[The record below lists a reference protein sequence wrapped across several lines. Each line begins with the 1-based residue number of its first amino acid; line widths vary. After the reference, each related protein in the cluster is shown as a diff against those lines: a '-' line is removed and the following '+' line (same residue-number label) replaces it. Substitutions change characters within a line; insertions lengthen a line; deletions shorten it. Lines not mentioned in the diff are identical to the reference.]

1 MVTNPQISH
10 YLWLTLTAFL
20 LFLLSF
26 LAYYSAERHLSDHH
40 AAHVVALQL
49 ANELRQSSDD
59 LTRMVRT
66 YVVTGDPRY
75 KGYFE
80 EILQIRD
87 GERPRYEPTRSYWT
101 LDQSASL
108 SRAVVTGESISLLER
123 MTRAGFTTEELAKL
137 AQAKRYSDELAETET
152 AAMRLIESPTVTEAD
167 RQRALHMLYNEAY
180 LEAKAEIM
188 TLISD
193 VEQMLQARFE
203 ASRQQAETMTHLT
216 LTLLIVIG
224 LLLSYLLW
232 RIHGLLSRISQQRQ
246 AQLEKRTQALAY
258 REAVFHAL
266 FDQSGFLAVI
276 LDVDGRLLEVNQH
289 ALQAIGQEVET
300 VLGRHFAAPPWWQ
313 GQAQTRLRAALRCAA
328 DGQSDQFEMAY
339 RAANG
344 HDYTVHI
351 HIMPV
356 QVGETT
362 YISVIGVD
370 ITERTRAQQAMQAA
384 LTQLK
389 EAEKL
394 AMMGHWII
402 DCATKELIWSEQ
414 TYRLFGI
421 ELGQPVDQAL
431 FQRSIHPDDQAPL
444 NAAWE
449 AALSRTSLYEIEH
462 RILVAGQVRW
472 VRERADLSQ
481 VQNGQVVGT
490 VLDITER
497 KQAEHQIRQLA
508 RAVEQSPATVVITDL
523 EARITYVNPKFE
535 ETTGYSSAEV
545 MGKNPRIL
553 QSGEK
558 TAAEYAQLWN
568 TLVSGKTWRGEFHNK
583 RKDGSL
589 YWELATIAPIF
600 DKHHR
605 PTSFLAIKEDIT
617 ERKQVETELVEAKL
631 AAEAAN
637 IAKSRFLATMSHELR
652 TPMNGILGMAQLLL
666 SGSHSA
672 TQIQDH
678 ARTIL
683 HSGQTLLALLND
695 ILDLSK
701 IEAGKLTLEAGI
713 VDPGEILRETQSLFS
728 STAHDKGL
736 TFKTDPSAHAQPRY
750 RGDPHRLRQM
760 VNNLVSNALKFTAEG
775 EVQVEARVVD
785 TQEAKDLVEFAV
797 CDTGIGIAPEYQT
810 LLFQPFSQVDDS
822 TTRRFGGTGLG
833 LSIVRNLAQAMGGEV
848 GVDSTPDQGSRFWFR
863 VPLERLAEGKDTRS
877 KARRETLSALAATR
891 RKRWTGRILL
901 VEDHVMNQ
909 TVIDSLLQELGL
921 SVVIT
926 ANGQL
931 GVERFMAEAEH
942 IDAILMDVQMPV
954 LDGYAATEQIRA
966 WEQRHQRPPIP
977 IIALTAEAF
986 AEDRERCLSAGM
998 NAYLAKPVDLD
1009 ALTTTLAHYLPHRE
1023 VAQDAS
1029 DNTAATIVQTVDW
1042 ADFNAQVQALLPLLA
1057 QSKFN
1062 ALEHFAALED
1072 RFADTPLAEDLAAL
1086 RPHLEAFRFEPVH
1099 QVLEQMLT
1107 YPPKKTDRDASNT
1120 QGCRCD

>member
-1 MVTNPQISH
+1 MTDRLEELRRRAETALQRGETHLTDLPNCVQSDFSRLMEELHIYQAELELQNRALIETRAEADQAHRYYASLFNHLPLPAVIVDTHGVIHEANEAAYQQLDLGPSSQYRPYSLFRLLTDTSDQNLARILDALHNPEVKLPQGMKVTLRNSEGITTPFGLHAYRLDEELGATDQ
-10 YLWLTLTAFL
+10 AVL
-20 LFLLSF
+20 LLVNLSVETR
-26 LAYYSAERHLSDHH
+26 LAEREQHLHR
-40 AAHVVALQL
+40 VLK
-49 ANELRQSSDD
+49 E
-59 LTRMVRT
+59 
-66 YVVTGDPRY
+66 
-75 KGYFE
+75 
-80 EILQIRD
+80 
-87 GERPRYEPTRSYWT
+87 
-101 LDQSASL
+101 
-108 SRAVVTGESISLLER
+108 
-123 MTRAGFTTEELAKL
+123 
-137 AQAKRYSDELAETET
+137 
-152 AAMRLIESPTVTEAD
+152 
-167 RQRALHMLYNEAY
+167 
-180 LEAKAEIM
+180 
-188 TLISD
+188 
-193 VEQMLQARFE
+193 
-203 ASRQQAETMTHLT
+203 RQQAEAELM
-216 LTLLIVIG
+216 
-224 LLLSYLLW
+224 
-232 RIHGLLSRISQQRQ
+232 
-246 AQLEKRTQALAY
+246 
-258 REAVFHAL
+258 
-266 FDQSGFLAVI
+266 QS
-276 LDVDGRLLEVNQH
+276 
-289 ALQAIGQEVET
+289 
-300 VLGRHFAAPPWWQ
+300 
-313 GQAQTRLRAALRCAA
+313 
-328 DGQSDQFEMAY
+328 
-339 RAANG
+339 
-344 HDYTVHI
+344 
-351 HIMPV
+351 
-356 QVGETT
+356 
-362 YISVIGVD
+362 
-370 ITERTRAQQAMQAA
+370 
-384 LTQLK
+384 
-389 EAEKL
+389 
-394 AMMGHWII
+394 
-402 DCATKELIWSEQ
+402 
-414 TYRLFGI
+414 
-421 ELGQPVDQAL
+421 
-431 FQRSIHPDDQAPL
+431 
-444 NAAWE
+444 
-449 AALSRTSLYEIEH
+449 
-462 RILVAGQVRW
+462 
-472 VRERADLSQ
+472 
-481 VQNGQVVGT
+481 
-490 VLDITER
+490 
-497 KQAEHQIRQLA
+497 
-508 RAVEQSPATVVITDL
+508 
-523 EARITYVNPKFE
+523 
-535 ETTGYSSAEV
+535 
-545 MGKNPRIL
+545 
-553 QSGEK
+553 
-558 TAAEYAQLWN
+558 
-568 TLVSGKTWRGEFHNK
+568 
-583 RKDGSL
+583 
-589 YWELATIAPIF
+589 
-600 DKHHR
+600 
-605 PTSFLAIKEDIT
+605 
-617 ERKQVETELVEAKL
+617 KL

-728 STAHDKGL
+728 SSAHDKGL

-775 EVQVEARVVD
+775 EVQVEARVVE

-810 LLFQPFSQVDDS
+810 LLFQPFSQIDDS

-848 GVDSTPDQGSRFWFR
+848 GVDSTPGEGSRFWFR
-863 VPLERLAEGKDTRS
+863 VPLERLTEGKDTRS
-877 KARRETLSALAATR
+877 KAHRETLSALAATR

-909 TVIDSLLQELGL
+909 TVIDTLLQELGL

-931 GVERFMAEAEH
+931 GVERFIAEAEH

-1029 DNTAATIVQTVDW
+1029 DNTAATIAQTVDW

-1072 RFADTPLAEDLAAL
+1072 RFAATPLAEDLAAL

-1107 YPPKKTDRDASNT
+1107 HPPKKTDRDASNT